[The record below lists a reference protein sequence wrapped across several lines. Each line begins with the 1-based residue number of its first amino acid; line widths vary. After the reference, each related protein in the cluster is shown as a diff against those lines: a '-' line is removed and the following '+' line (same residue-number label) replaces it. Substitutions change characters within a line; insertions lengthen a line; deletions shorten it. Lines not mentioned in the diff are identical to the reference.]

1 MTPWRL
7 AVQRGT
13 ACRDL
18 RGFGERWRE
27 RREGEPTGT
36 PKGLLV
42 TARRRYAVAVREDH
56 PCCRQPGP
64 GRSML
69 RRVQVVH
76 RGHRIG
82 RIAPRKYST
91 LQPANDSVNDG
102 LERHDIFAAF
112 GNACKC
118 QSPACAEHIRT
129 GSTRPSPAVTGGNFF
144 APENRREWFHYPTA
158 PPPSRTFEKK
168 APGKTRG
175 LASTEAFTDG
185 PDRARGAERR
195 AYPFFFTTSSAIWAG
210 TRS

>member
-1 MTPWRL
+1 MTPWRP

-18 RGFGERWRE
+18 RGFGSD
-27 RREGEPTGT
+27 GEKGGRGSRLAH
-36 PKGLLV
+36 PKAFSF

-118 QSPACAEHIRT
+118 QSSACAKHIRT

-144 APENRREWFHYPTA
+144 APENRREWIHYPTA
-158 PPPSRTFEKK
+158 PPPSSTFEKK
-168 APGKTRG
+168 GPGKNP
-175 LASTEAFTDG
+175 G
-185 PDRARGAERR
+185 PCFQRR
-195 AYPFFFTTSSAIWAG
+195 PLPMAPTLHWRKG
-210 TRS
+210 